1 MAMRRELARPV
12 QSRHLSSGAIVCR
25 VILLRVLGALCI
37 ASLAACFS
45 VEFQQPGQPIEP
57 HAGMA
62 LLVGRLQVFDETGH
76 RSTVQPTLYSSMY
89 LMHLGI
95 SGTRSVE
102 PGLNPDA
109 DGQFALWVP
118 PGDYALVAPV
128 PSYGTDTDANMY
140 TEELALLRVPAG
152 ELVVYTG
159 NLVITA
165 KMVVV
170 SEGFFSQRTYFTLTP
185 ARVVADPMETVQ
197 KALEQRYGP
206 LERPPVAGL
215 WCIGHSLGIVDPL
228 NAGARAVLDS
238 NCGNSP

>member
-1 MAMRRELARPV
+1 MSKELARPV
-12 QSRHLSSGAIVCR
+12 PARRPSSGAPVCR
-25 VILLRVLGALCI
+25 KILLRVLGVLCI

-62 LLVGRLQVFDETGH
+62 LLVGQIQVFDEAGH
-76 RSTVQPTLYSSMY
+76 RSTVQSRLYSSMC

-102 PGLNPDA
+102 PGLQPDA
-109 DGQFALWVP
+109 DGSFALWVP
-118 PGDYALVAPV
+118 PGDYALIAPV
-128 PSYGTDTDANMY
+128 PSYGTDENSNMY
-140 TEELALLRVPAG
+140 TEELALLRVPTG

-165 KMVVV
+165 KMVV
-170 SEGFFSQRTYFTLTP
+170 SEGMFSRGTYFNLTP
-185 ARVVADPMETVQ
+185 ARVVADPLEMVQ
-197 KALEQRYGP
+197 KSLEQKYGP
-206 LERPPVAGL
+206 LSRSPVAAP
-215 WCIGHSLGIVDPL
+215 WCIGHSPGIVDPL